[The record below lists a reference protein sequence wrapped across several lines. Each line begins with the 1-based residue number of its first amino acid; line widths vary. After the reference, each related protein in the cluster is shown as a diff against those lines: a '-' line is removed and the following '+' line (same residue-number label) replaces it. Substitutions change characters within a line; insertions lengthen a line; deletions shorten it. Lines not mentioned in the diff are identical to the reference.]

1 MREILGSVAWLIT
14 ALMGNIGGITI
25 TLGFL
30 ENIWWRLF
38 ENGYLEML
46 LYWATLSF
54 SQAWHEEKPLLCCCA
69 ALNCRNLCHRHEF
82 TFPFVGLRAL
92 EKCSAENTDIFS
104 PVTTQSLELLPTQ
117 KEIPLDRYKKSQYST
132 LFVQTTNGWNLHEL
146 LPLKSCHSHWL

>member
-54 SQAWHEEKPLLCCCA
+54 SQA
-69 ALNCRNLCHRHEF
+69 
-82 TFPFVGLRAL
+82 
-92 EKCSAENTDIFS
+92 
-104 PVTTQSLELLPTQ
+104 
-117 KEIPLDRYKKSQYST
+117 
-132 LFVQTTNGWNLHEL
+132 
-146 LPLKSCHSHWL
+146 